1 VFYSCGQNL
10 TKRLNSIG
18 GVDFLELYGRFV
30 PAIREIHKIINLG
43 QAIGLKTLQQVE
55 LLLL

>member
-1 VFYSCGQNL
+1 MFYSCGQNL

-18 GVDFLELYGRFV
+18 EVYFLKLYGRFV
-30 PAIREIHKIINLG
+30 PAVREIHEIINLG
-43 QAIGLKTLQQVE
+43 QAIGLKALQQVE